1 LSDIGFGTRLAEARV
16 EVMTMNR
23 NNINDPDINDPDELP
38 RKDPDEREEFVP
50 GPLDEPAEADDS
62 NEPLEDFDDD
72 EDSDI
77 EEEID

>member
-1 LSDIGFGTRLAEARV
+1 MSDVCVGTRLAQARV
-16 EVMTMNR
+16 EVTTMNR
-23 NNINDPDINDPDELP
+23 PDIDDRDESP
-38 RKDPDEREEFVP
+38 RKDRGEHEEFVP

-62 NEPLEDFDDD
+62 NEPIDDPEDD

>member
-16 EVMTMNR
+16 EVTTMNR
-23 NNINDPDINDPDELP
+23 NDINDPDESP
-38 RKDPDEREEFVP
+38 RKGPDEHEEIFP

-62 NEPLEDFDDD
+62 NEPMEDFEDD

>member
-1 LSDIGFGTRLAEARV
+1 
-16 EVMTMNR
+16 MNR
-23 NNINDPDINDPDELP
+23 PDIDDRDESP
-38 RKDPDEREEFVP
+38 RKDRSEHEEFVP

-62 NEPLEDFDDD
+62 NEPIDDPEDD

>member
-1 LSDIGFGTRLAEARV
+1 
-16 EVMTMNR
+16 MNR
-23 NNINDPDINDPDELP
+23 NNINDPDINDPDESP
-38 RKDPDEREEFVP
+38 RKGPDEREEFVP

>member
-16 EVMTMNR
+16 EVTTMNR
-23 NNINDPDINDPDELP
+23 SNVNDPDKSQ
-38 RKDPDEREEFVP
+38 RKDADEDKEFVP
-50 GPLDEPAEADDS
+50 GPLDEPTEADDS
-62 NEPLEDFDDD
+62 NEPMEDFEDD